1 MMRKVRVGILFGGK
15 SGEHDVSVASARS
28 ALAALD
34 RNKYEPVLIGIDRQG
49 RWIAGPSAAKQLS
62 GGSTQNRA
70 PAQAN
75 SNGASSRA
83 DEYHGQSVA
92 MASVHALDRSP
103 EARRG
108 SPLSDVDVVFPI
120 LHGPLGEDGTVQGL
134 FEVADI
140 PYVGAG
146 VAASAVGMDKDLLK
160 SVLRAHGL
168 PTVDSRVVLRSMWDT
183 QPETVVESLER
194 ALPYPVFIKPAN
206 MGSSVGI
213 SKARIR
219 AELREAIDQACTY
232 DRKVLVERGIQARE
246 VECSVLGNDRPI
258 VSVVGEV
265 RTRKREFY
273 DYVAKYTE
281 GEADLIIPADLP
293 AATTQE
299 VRELARRAYLAID
312 CAGMARADFFIE
324 HGSGAIYVNEL
335 NTIPGLTQFSMF
347 PKLWQASGL
356 SYSELIDR
364 LIQLALEK
372 HADKKR
378 SGL

>member
-1 MMRKVRVGILFGGK
+1 MRKIRVGILFGGK
-15 SGEHDVSVASARS
+15 SGEHDISVASARA

-34 RNKYEPVLIGIDRQG
+34 RNKYEAVLIGIDRQG

-62 GGSTQNRA
+62 GSGPQEGA
-70 PAQAN
+70 PALAN
-75 SNGASSRA
+75 GNGPASRA
-83 DEYHGQSVA
+83 DQYHGQTVA
-92 MASVHALDRSP
+92 VASIRALDRGP
-103 EARRG
+103 AAKDG

-134 FEVADI
+134 FEIADI

-168 PTVDSRVVLRSMWDT
+168 PLVDSRVVLRSTWDT
-183 QPETVVESLER
+183 QPEIVVESLEH
-194 ALPYPVFIKPAN
+194 ALPYPVFVKPAN

-213 SKARIR
+213 SKAHSS
-219 AELREAIDQACTY
+219 AELREAIDQACAY

-273 DYVAKYTE
+273 DYVAKYTA

-293 AATTQE
+293 EATAGE

-324 HGSGAIYVNEL
+324 QGSGKIYINEL
-335 NTIPGLTQFSMF
+335 NTIPGFTQFSMY

>member
-1 MMRKVRVGILFGGK
+1 MRKIRVGILFGGK

-34 RNKYEPVLIGIDRQG
+34 RSKYEPVLIGIDRQG
-49 RWIAGPSAAKQLS
+49 HWLAGASAAKQLS
-62 GGSTQNRA
+62 NGSNQNSGA
-70 PAQAN
+70 THA
-75 SNGASSRA
+75 NGAATARHTDQYRA
-83 DEYHGQSVA
+83 QSVA
-92 MASVHALDRSP
+92 QASIRALDGSLDTPGR
-103 EARRG
+103 
-108 SPLSDVDVVFPI
+108 SPLSGVDVVFPI

-160 SVLRAHGL
+160 SVFRAHGL
-168 PTVDSRVVLRSMWDT
+168 PVVDSRVVLRSLWDT
-183 QPETVVESLER
+183 QPETVVESLEQ
-194 ALPYPVFIKPAN
+194 ALPYPLFVKPAN

-213 SKARIR
+213 SKARSR
-219 AELREAIDQACTY
+219 AELHAAIDQACKY
-232 DRKVLVERGIQARE
+232 DRKVVIERGLQVRE
-246 VECSVLGNDRPI
+246 VECSVLGNDRPS

-273 DYVAKYTE
+273 DYVAKYTD

-293 AATTQE
+293 DATAQT

-324 HGSGAIYVNEL
+324 HGTGTIYVNEL
-335 NTIPGLTQFSMF
+335 NTIPGFTQYSMY

-356 SYSELIDR
+356 SYAELIDR

-372 HADKKR
+372 HAAKKR

>member
-1 MMRKVRVGILFGGK
+1 MRKIRVGILFGGK
-15 SGEHDVSVASARS
+15 SGEHDVSVASARA

-34 RNKYEPVLIGIDRQG
+34 RKKYEAVLIGIDRQG

-62 GGSTQNRA
+62 GSGPQDVASA
-70 PAQAN
+70 PAN
-75 SNGASSRA
+75 SNGAASRS
-83 DEYHGQSVA
+83 DQFHGQTVA
-92 MASVHALDRSP
+92 VASIRGLDTGPLAQDR
-103 EARRG
+103 

-120 LHGPLGEDGTVQGL
+120 LHGPFGEDGTVQGL

-168 PTVDSRVVLRSMWDT
+168 PLVDSQVVLRSTWDM
-183 QPETVVESLER
+183 QPEIVVESLEQT
-194 ALPYPVFIKPAN
+194 LPYPVFVKPAN

-213 SKARIR
+213 SKAHSS
-219 AELREAIDQACTY
+219 AELRKAINQACAY

-265 RTRKREFY
+265 RTRNREFY
-273 DYVAKYTE
+273 DYVAKYTA

-293 AATTQE
+293 EATAEE

-324 HGSGAIYVNEL
+324 QGSGKIFINEL
-335 NTIPGLTQFSMF
+335 NTIPGFTQFSMY

-372 HADKKR
+372 HADKRR

>member
-1 MMRKVRVGILFGGK
+1 MRKIRVGILFGGK

-34 RNKYEPVLIGIDRQG
+34 RNKYEAVLIGIDRQG

-62 GGSTQNRA
+62 NGSTQD
-70 PAQAN
+70 
-75 SNGASSRA
+75 GASAQPNNEGSFGRG
-83 DEYHGQSVA
+83 DQYNGQSVA
-92 MASVHALDRSP
+92 VASVRALDGNP
-103 EARRG
+103 EAQNR

-168 PTVDSRVVLRSMWDT
+168 PIVDSRVVLRSTWDT
-183 QPETVVESLER
+183 QAETVVESLEQ
-194 ALPYPVFIKPAN
+194 ALPYPVFVKPAN

-213 SKARIR
+213 SKARSR
-219 AELREAIDQACTY
+219 AELHEAIDLACTY
-232 DRKVLVERGIQARE
+232 DRKVLVERGIRARE

-293 AATTQE
+293 EATAGE

-324 HGSGAIYVNEL
+324 QGSGTIYVNEL
-335 NTIPGLTQFSMF
+335 NTIPGFTQFSMY

-356 SYSELIDR
+356 SYTELIDR

-372 HADKKR
+372 HAAKKR